1 MDVRYCP
8 SFSDLLST
16 VKSFFQRLPVFIN
29 IKTTKSCRATLQHKL
44 SAIIGSIEANLTGI
58 SKFINHSHFA

>member
-8 SFSDLLST
+8 SFSDLLFT

-29 IKTTKSCRATLQHKL
+29 IKTTKSCRSTLQNKL
-44 SAIIGSIEANLTGI
+44 NAIIGRIEANSTGI